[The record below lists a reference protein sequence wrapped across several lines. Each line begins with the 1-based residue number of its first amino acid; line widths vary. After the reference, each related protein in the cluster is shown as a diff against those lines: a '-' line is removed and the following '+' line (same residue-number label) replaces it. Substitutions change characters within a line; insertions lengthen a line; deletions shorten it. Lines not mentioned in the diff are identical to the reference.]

1 MVSRRVTDFLLF
13 ACVFTMSFE
22 KLFWDFGGSIAL
34 SEVFAILFVLGYALR
49 RIGRRESH
57 VPRTAGVVAAFFA
70 SFLLVYLVGFY
81 NLETSADRDQFV
93 KGLAKFAIHFA
104 FVVAAVAYLSRR
116 SPRLYWQTLAWF
128 CAGFV
133 ANAAYG
139 LAQLALAETGG
150 VNLDQMLLGRLGLYE
165 RGGINVFGAVGQA
178 AIYRTNAL
186 TLDPNHLGVMLVV
199 PLLVLFPLYLRLER
213 GHPLR
218 ALLALVL
225 AFLALVELSTL
236 SRSGL
241 LGLAVGFCVLAIPY
255 ARSFLRLRA
264 LLPLALVALV
274 VGVVVAERTD
284 FVRRVVEVRT
294 ATSGRGTQTH
304 LQFYSLV
311 RPALEDHPFF
321 GMGLNTFSVYYEFIT
336 GRTNY
341 GPHSYWV
348 ALLTETG
355 VVGTAL
361 FLCYLVFLFRRLGAL
376 RRLGRRLALAGD
388 RAALRVRPLAWGL
401 TAALLGTM
409 AANAFYLTMQMYYF
423 FVFALLV
430 VAAPVV
436 FARR

>member
-1 MVSRRVTDFLLF
+1 
-13 ACVFTMSFE
+13 
-22 KLFWDFGGSIAL
+22 
-34 SEVFAILFVLGYALR
+34 
-49 RIGRRESH
+49 
-57 VPRTAGVVAAFFA
+57 
-70 SFLLVYLVGFY
+70 
-81 NLETSADRDQFV
+81 RDQFV
-93 KGLAKFAIHFA
+93 KGLVKFAIHFA

-116 SPRLYWQTLAWF
+116 SHRLYWQTLAWF

-150 VNLDQMLLGRLGLYE
+150 ANLDEMLLGRLGLYDG
-165 RGGINVFGAVGQA
+165 GGINVFGSFGEAT
-178 AIYRTNAL
+178 IYRTNAL

-213 GHPLR
+213 GHSLR

-255 ARSFLRLRA
+255 ARSFFRPRA
-264 LLPLALVALV
+264 LVPLAIVALV
-274 VGVVVAERTD
+274 VGVVVAQRSD
-284 FVRRVVEVRT
+284 FFRRLVEVRT
-294 ATSGRGTQTH
+294 ETSGRGTQTH
-304 LQFYSLV
+304 LEFYSLV
-311 RPALEDHPFF
+311 RPALEDHPLF
-321 GMGLNTFSVYYEFIT
+321 GLGLNTFSVYYEFLT

-388 RAALRVRPLAWGL
+388 RTALRVRPLAWGL

-430 VAAPVV
+430 VASPVV